1 MCFPAILSWAY
12 TQPFGWLVLSYLYYL
27 VGGTCIS
34 SVEQILDDNVITASP
49 QPYSFSYVAGR
60 YPGQVDRQHSETSD
74 GNGVVR
80 GCEAWVCQEKHKSK
94 VNAPVM
100 RYLRNV
106 CGKTRMDRVSD
117 EWVLKEWSLKENPI
131 GSFAYVDPRHQ
142 IRMVEY
148 VADKNGF
155 HPVLSNPVADTPIVA
170 AAKQHHADLFQR
182 IAEEHARIAA
192 ERDEI
197 AATADPNTLIQNNY

>member
-1 MCFPAILSWAY
+1 MRKNLLLS
-12 TQPFGWLVLSYLYYL
+12 VLAACCY
-27 VGGTCIS
+27 VCS
-34 SVEQILDDNVITASP
+34 SVEQILDDNVVTASP

-80 GCEAWVCQEKHKSK
+80 
-94 VNAPVM
+94 
-100 RYLRNV
+100 
-106 CGKTRMDRVSD
+106 
-117 EWVLKEWSLKENPI
+117 

-192 ERDEI
+192 ERDAI
-197 AATADPNTLIQNNY
+197 DATADPNTLIQNNY

>member
-1 MCFPAILSWAY
+1 MYSALWLNLLLS
-12 TQPFGWLVLSYLYYL
+12 VLAACCY
-27 VGGTCIS
+27 VCS

-80 GCEAWVCQEKHKSK
+80 
-94 VNAPVM
+94 
-100 RYLRNV
+100 
-106 CGKTRMDRVSD
+106 
-117 EWVLKEWSLKENPI
+117 
-131 GSFAYVDPRHQ
+131 
-142 IRMVEY
+142 
-148 VADKNGF
+148 DKNGF

-192 ERDEI
+192 ERDAI